1 MNWTSDKI
9 DKIAPALLEA
19 QKVIRGAKKDA
30 ENPFLKN
37 KYADLASVFEAVKAH
52 LNAQDII
59 IIQGM
64 GAVDGKTTM
73 RTILMHTSGQYIAAE
88 GFLPPIDPKGI
99 NAAQAMGSAISY
111 MKRYQLQA
119 ITGCV
124 GDGEDDDGN
133 AAGHPE
139 VKSVEQ
145 GFVDGMNKIAQ
156 LTITCEELMGK
167 ITDAKAIPHLANLWK
182 KYADDMGRMTEQER
196 KDLSIMK
203 DSKKAALKAAQDAER
218 GEG

>member
-1 MNWTSDKI
+1 MDWISDKV
-9 DKIAPALLEA
+9 DKLAPALLEA
-19 QKVIRGAKKDA
+19 QKAIRGAKKDA

-37 KYADLASVFEAVKAH
+37 KYADLASVFEAVKKP
-52 LNAQDII
+52 LNEQGII

-73 RTILMHTSGQYIAAE
+73 TTVLMHTSGQFIAAE

-119 ITGCV
+119 IAGCV
-124 GDGEDDDGN
+124 GDGEDDDGQ
-133 AAGHPE
+133 AAGSSEPPPAPLTLNQMLDKMETADNQFHMKKRWDNPLFQAGYAKLDKKQKAV
-139 VKSVEQ
+139 VKQ
-145 GFVDGMNKIAQ
+145 
-156 LTITCEELMGK
+156 
-167 ITDAKAIPHLANLWK
+167 K
-182 KYADDMGRMTEQER
+182 KDDM
-196 KDLSIMK
+196 KVVFD
-203 DSKKAALKAAQDAER
+203 LKADSQR